1 MFCASAYQQTL
12 FENSSLREESCRGM
26 EKIIVERSSNFGLVK
41 SVKV

>member
-1 MFCASAYQQTL
+1 MKEYNFLHS
-12 FENSSLREESCRGM
+12 SSLRKESCRGM